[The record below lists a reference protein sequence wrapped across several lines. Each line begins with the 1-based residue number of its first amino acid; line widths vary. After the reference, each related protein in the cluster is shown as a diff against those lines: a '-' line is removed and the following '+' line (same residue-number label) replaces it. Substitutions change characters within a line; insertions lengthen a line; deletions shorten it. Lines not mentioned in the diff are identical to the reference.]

1 MNTSAPPLPPAE
13 ELALVDREL
22 ARLEHRRSWLL
33 TRRSWL
39 LTMIEGAAAARTR
52 AAGGQPA
59 APGAGGRTV
68 GETSGRGAQNALLVL
83 GGVLLSVAAVAFT
96 VVSWGSLG
104 IGGRGAVLAA
114 VTGAAL
120 AAPVPLLRRGL
131 TSTAESVA
139 ALGLLLT
146 VLDAYAL
153 RQVGFGGG
161 DAVGYAAAAAAVL
174 AALWAGYGRLLPG
187 LVLPGPAA
195 VGAAQLPLLLWATA
209 ADRELLDWALT
220 ATAAFD
226 VAVALW
232 VSRRA
237 VRRFAAGCAAVTGVS
252 AAAVAAVGSASAQTP
267 AGALGPAAVFAAI
280 AVIALF
286 AAARSDRAALPASAA
301 AGLALIAGAGG
312 VVREV
317 LPTGWAVSAYAL
329 AAAVPAAAAG
339 LRRPRGTARGLGGA
353 AAGVL
358 GAAALLTLP
367 LTVLTLVGPVTA
379 LSGPWRGAPADA
391 YTALGVDLNPSFFA
405 AAPLTL
411 LLAAGAAAAGARWAR
426 TATGTPSGTR
436 PGRDALRAWAPGA
449 AAGLLWAAA
458 VTVPAAVRMG
468 YGPTVAYGL
477 LTALGTLGWAVL
489 RRGGTVPLVLG
500 CGLAGAAGLGGLALA
515 DRTATFT
522 VLGVLVVALVAAA
535 VATRAGEAVRAVLA
549 VAAAGF
555 GSWLLMAVARAAAL
569 TAAEAG
575 LLLMAVP
582 AVACGVAAA
591 AARRPRSGVPED
603 EGAAPGPVTVTLE
616 TTAAVVGAAA
626 VLLASGDL
634 PMTSVLLG
642 LAGVIAAAT
651 ALRPER
657 RRPAGA
663 TAVALFV
670 LAAWARLAGWEVT
683 APEAY
688 SLPVSVPALA
698 VGVLQRRRAPAT
710 SSWAAYGPGLAATLV
725 PSLTVALSDP
735 NWLRPLL
742 LGAAALALTL
752 HGARARLQAP
762 LVLGGIVLAL
772 VALHELAP
780 YVVQMVGVLPRW
792 LPPALAG
799 LLLLTVGA
807 TYEQRLR
814 DARRLRDSVH
824 RMN

>member
-1 MNTSAPPLPPAE
+1 MTPSTPPLPPAE

-33 TRRSWL
+33 TRRAWL
-39 LTMIEGAAAARTR
+39 LSMIEGAAAARAR
-52 AAGGQPA
+52 DAAGPVA
-59 APGAGGRTV
+59 APGGRDP
-68 GETSGRGAQNALLVL
+68 GEASGRGAQNALLLL

-120 AAPVPLLRRGL
+120 AAPVVLLRRGL
-131 TSTAESVA
+131 ASTAESVA
-139 ALGLLLT
+139 ALGLLLM

-161 DAVGYAAAAAAVL
+161 DAVGYAAGAAAVL
-174 AALWAGYGRLLPG
+174 AAVWAGYGRLLPG

-195 VGAAQLPLLLWATA
+195 VGAAQLPLLLWAA
-209 ADRELLDWALT
+209 AERELLDWALT
-220 ATAAFD
+220 GTAAFD

-252 AAAVAAVGSASAQTP
+252 AAAVAGVGSASAQSP
-267 AGALGPAAVFAAI
+267 GGALGPAAVFAAL

-301 AGLALIAGAGG
+301 AGLALVAGAGG

-317 LPTGWAVSAYAL
+317 LPAGWGVSAYAL

-339 LRRPRGTARGLGGA
+339 LRLPRGTVRGLGAA

-358 GAAALLTLP
+358 GTAALLTLP
-367 LTVLTLVGPVTA
+367 LTALTLVGPVTA
-379 LSGPWRGAPADA
+379 LPGLWRGAPGDA
-391 YTALGVDLNPSFFA
+391 YAALGVDLSPSFFA

-411 LLAAGAAAAGARWAR
+411 LPAAAAAAAGARWAR
-426 TATGTPSGTR
+426 TAAGTPPGTR
-436 PGRDALRAWAPGA
+436 PGRDAVRAWAPGA
-449 AAGLLWAAA
+449 AAGLLWAAV

-468 YGPTVAYGL
+468 YGPTVVYGL
-477 LTALGTLGWAVL
+477 VTAVGTLGWAVL

-500 CGLAGAAGLGGLALA
+500 CGLTGAVGLGGLALA

-555 GSWLLMAVARAAAL
+555 GSWLLMAVSRAAAL

-603 EGAAPGPVTVTLE
+603 EGATPGPLAVALE
-616 TTAAVVGAAA
+616 TTAAVVGAVA

-651 ALRPER
+651 ALRPGR

-663 TAVALFV
+663 TAAALFV
-670 LAAWARLAGWEVT
+670 LAAWARLAAWEVT
-683 APEAY
+683 VPEAY

-698 VGVLQRRRAPAT
+698 VGVLHRRRVPGT

-725 PSLTVALSDP
+725 PSLTASLGDP
-735 NWLRPLL
+735 GWLRPLL
-742 LGAAALALTL
+742 LGGAALALTL

-762 LVLGGIVLAL
+762 LVLGGTVLAL

-824 RMN
+824 RMR

>member
-1 MNTSAPPLPPAE
+1 MNTSTPPLPPAE

-39 LTMIEGAAAARTR
+39 LSMIEGAAAAR
-52 AAGGQPA
+52 ALDAGGPPA
-59 APGAGGRTV
+59 APGGRTA

-161 DAVGYAAAAAAVL
+161 SAVGYAAGAAAVL
-174 AALWAGYGRLLPG
+174 AAVWAGYGRLLPE

-209 ADRELLDWALT
+209 EREPLDRALT

-226 VAVALW
+226 VAAALW

-267 AGALGPAAVFAAI
+267 AGALGPAAVFAAL

-339 LRRPRGTARGLGGA
+339 IRLLPRGTARGLGGA

-358 GAAALLTLP
+358 GAASLLTLP

-391 YTALGVDLNPSFFA
+391 YTALGVDLSPSFFA

-426 TATGTPSGTR
+426 TAAGTPSGTR
-436 PGRDALRAWAPGA
+436 PGLDALRAWAPGA
-449 AAGLLWAAA
+449 AAGLLWAAV

-500 CGLAGAAGLGGLALA
+500 CGLAGAVGLGGLALA

-535 VATRAGEAVRAVLA
+535 VATRAGDAVRTVLA
-549 VAAAGF
+549 LAAAGF
-555 GSWLLMAVARAAAL
+555 GSWLLLAVARAAAL

-603 EGAAPGPVTVTLE
+603 EGAAPGPLTVALE

-663 TAVALFV
+663 TAAALFV
-670 LAAWARLAGWEVT
+670 LAAWARLAAWEVT
-683 APEAY
+683 VPEAY

-698 VGVLQRRRAPAT
+698 VGILHRRRAPET
-710 SSWAAYGPGLAATLV
+710 SSWAAYGPGLAATLA

-762 LVLGGIVLAL
+762 LVLGGTVLAL